1 MTMKGEKDKSR
12 ITVEYFSAS
21 LSSIGRISRQEI
33 SKDIE
38 GLKNT
43 IKQIYLIDISRTFHS
58 ITAIYTFFPSSHGT
72 LLTTDLIFHCQ
83 TNLNEFKES
92 K

>member
-1 MTMKGEKDKSR
+1 MKGEKDKYR
-12 ITVEYFSAS
+12 IIVEYFSAS
-21 LSSIGRISRQEI
+21 LSSVGRISRQEI

-43 IKQIYLIDISRTFHS
+43 IKQIYLIDISRSFHPNR
-58 ITAIYTFFPSSHGT
+58 AIYTFFPSSHRT
-72 LLTTDLIFHCQ
+72 FFTTDLIFHCK
-83 TNLNEFKES
+83 TNLNKFKES